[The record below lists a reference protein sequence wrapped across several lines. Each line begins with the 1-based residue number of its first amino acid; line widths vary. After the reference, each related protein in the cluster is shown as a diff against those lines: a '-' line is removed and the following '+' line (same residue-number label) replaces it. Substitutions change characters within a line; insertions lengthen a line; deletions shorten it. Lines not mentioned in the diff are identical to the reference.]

1 MENDSKSAVKAA
13 SLMMIITLIGK
24 ILGLVREMFL
34 AGNFSVGMEASAFV
48 AASQIPRIFFDVVF
62 ASAISASFIPVF
74 NEYMKK
80 RGKKEAFLL
89 SNNFVTLIGIL
100 TTIITV
106 LGIIFAP
113 YLTTLFARGFDEQTA
128 SLCTTLLRVLFPTTI
143 FTGIAFS
150 FVGILQSMDEFNVPA
165 AMSIASNLVI
175 IVYFLFFNDRFGV
188 YGLTIAFLI
197 GWAMQAIIQI
207 PSLLK
212 KGYKY
217 RFYINLK
224 DEGLKKILVLMLP
237 VMVGTWVQP
246 INLAINTN
254 FASGLFDGSGVSAI
268 NYANT
273 VYSIIIGV
281 FVLSIANVI
290 FPRLS
295 RMSIDKDGESFSKT
309 ISGTLEAMAFLI
321 IPMTVGPRI
330 LSEPVMK
337 IIYQR
342 GKFDD
347 FATEITSRALFYFS
361 LGMPGFGVQNILS
374 RAFYARQK
382 GRMPLISG
390 LISIGVNIILC
401 FVLTDR
407 MDVGGLAVASAVS
420 QTVAA
425 VILFIPMQK
434 ESRIVTGT
442 LVKEVIK
449 MCISAVFMAVTV
461 IIVKKTVGGFLS
473 DSLLSNII
481 IAAASV
487 VSGMAVYGICALILK
502 INSMGFSIN
511 MVSKV
516 LKRGGN
522 S

>member
-13 SLMMIITLIGK
+13 GLMMVITLIGK

-80 RGKKEAFLL
+80 KGKKEAFLL
-89 SNNFVTLIGIL
+89 SSNFVTLIGIL

-175 IVYFLFFNDRFGV
+175 IIYFVFFNDMFGV

-197 GWAMQAIIQI
+197 GWAMQALIQI
-207 PSLLK
+207 PSLMK

-217 RFYINLK
+217 KFYINIK

-254 FASGLFDGSGVSAI
+254 FASGLFVGSGVSAI

-273 VYSIIIGV
+273 VYSIIVGV

-309 ISGTLEAMAFLI
+309 I
-321 IPMTVGPRI
+321 R
-330 LSEPVMK
+330 SEEHTSELQS
-337 IIYQR
+337 QR
-342 GKFDD
+342 
-347 FATEITSRALFYFS
+347 
-361 LGMPGFGVQNILS
+361 
-374 RAFYARQK
+374 
-382 GRMPLISG
+382 
-390 LISIGVNIILC
+390 
-401 FVLTDR
+401 
-407 MDVGGLAVASAVS
+407 
-420 QTVAA
+420 
-425 VILFIPMQK
+425 
-434 ESRIVTGT
+434 
-442 LVKEVIK
+442 
-449 MCISAVFMAVTV
+449 
-461 IIVKKTVGGFLS
+461 
-473 DSLLSNII
+473 
-481 IAAASV
+481 
-487 VSGMAVYGICALILK
+487 
-502 INSMGFSIN
+502 
-511 MVSKV
+511 
-516 LKRGGN
+516 
-522 S
+522 